1 MQRSVKMLFLSALLI
16 VCAPFGVR
24 HAEGER
30 ESNDKAEAAETSLER
45 ATDFTVHLSAESLE
59 LSKTSHATQV
69 ARQLQVIP
77 FASRLLFLKEY
88 SEIEE

>member
-30 ESNDKAEAAETSLER
+30 ESNEKAEAAETSLKR
-45 ATDFTVHLSAESLE
+45 VADFPAYLSVKSLE
-59 LSKTSHATQV
+59 ISETSDATNI
-69 ARQLQVIP
+69 ARRLRVIP
-77 FASRLLFLKEY
+77 LASQALFLKEY

>member
-30 ESNDKAEAAETSLER
+30 ESNEKAEAAEISLER
-45 ATDFTVHLSAESLE
+45 VADFPAYLLVESLE
-59 LSKTSHATQV
+59 LSKTSHAAQV
-69 ARQLQVIP
+69 ARQLEVIP

-88 SEIEE
+88 SEVEE